1 MKHPSGRMMTLAW
14 VAAILLVAAL
24 FGYTKIASQR
34 ALASTFAGHE
44 MAFIGTSLMR
54 DAVPNA
60 PDRRTAQKFGPGI
73 FVRMGVP
80 LASETELLALA
91 QAAVGAQVG
100 ALYIEVNP
108 IITRFADQ
116 QPGCGPGY
124 RFEQTAAFLDSVAKP
139 VLKGRDF
146 LARYL
151 SDPRERSTYEPD
163 LERIAAS
170 YPLQFPPL
178 CHEAAWQELST
189 KARGTQIILVAMP
202 RAPVAREHIGS
213 VDMAR
218 FHRAAAA
225 LAERLGVQ
233 LFVVDPQGT
242 WESDLFK
249 DQAHVNAR
257 GSARF
262 LDALVAWQGAQ
273 S

>member
-1 MKHPSGRMMTLAW
+1 MMTLAW

-60 PDRRTAQKFGPGI
+60 DDGRTAQKFFSDTFIRLGI
-73 FVRMGVP
+73 PSAREGQLLS
-80 LASETELLALA
+80 LAR
-91 QAAVGAQVG
+91 AAVSARVKT
-100 ALYIEVNP
+100 LYIEVNP
-108 IITRFADQ
+108 LVTRLAGRN
-116 QPGCGPGY
+116 PGCGSHYKLERISYDIKG
-124 RFEQTAAFLDSVAKP
+124 FAKP
-139 VLKGRDF
+139 ALLERDF
-146 LARYL
+146 PQRYL
-151 SDPRERSTYEPD
+151 QDSREQAPREPD

-262 LDALVAWQGAQ
+262 IDALAAWQGAQ